1 MRLLVTGATG
11 FLGQQVVLQALARGH
26 RVVAVVRP
34 GRDLAGLAWADR
46 EGVEVAQVDL
56 AAASAADALAGIY
69 SGCAVEDA
77 AVIHAAGSLHGDDAT
92 QHRETVE
99 PTRRL
104 LDAMRRTGCR
114 RLVLVSSLSVYGY
127 AALPS
132 GAQLDE
138 TTPLEPDPAQ
148 RDAYC
153 RAKLAQEALA
163 LDAAQLHGLA
173 VTALRPGMIY
183 GPGRW
188 WGARL
193 GIAKGPLGIVLGGAA
208 ALPLCH
214 VDHCAAA
221 AVLAAE
227 RQVYAGDV
235 HVERDASG
243 HCGAFEAINAIDDA
257 QPGQRAYLAMLR
269 RHVAGMPS
277 LVVRLPWGLLRRLA
291 GLASLVALAVPPL
304 RSRLPGLLRPASLH
318 ARCKPLRFSNCRL
331 HDRLG
336 WRATVAWEEAIAAV
350 GKGGADGRR

>member
-1 MRLLVTGATG
+1 MRLLVTGAAG
-11 FLGQQVVLQALARGH
+11 FLGQRLVTQALACGH
-26 RVVAVVRP
+26 QVLAVVRP
-34 GRDLAGLAWADR
+34 GRDVRALPWAGHVQVTL
-46 EGVEVAQVDL
+46 VEVDL
-56 AAASAADALAGIY
+56 AALVSTDRLAGAFL
-69 SGCAVEDA
+69 GVD
-77 AVIHAAGSLHGDDAT
+77 AVIHAAGSLSGDDAV
-92 QHRETVE
+92 QRRDTVE
-99 PTRRL
+99 PSRRL
-104 LDAMRRTGCR
+104 LDAMHRAGCR
-114 RLVLVSSLSVYGY
+114 RLVLISSLSVYGY
-127 AALPS
+127 AALPA

-138 TTPLEPDPAQ
+138 TTPTEPDPDQ

-163 LDAAQLHGLA
+163 LAAAQRHGLV

-193 GIAKGPLGIVLGGAA
+193 GTARGPLAILLGGAA

-214 VDHCAAA
+214 VDHCAVA

-227 RQVYAGDV
+227 RQIHAGDV
-235 HVERDASG
+235 YVEPDEAG
-243 HCGAFEAINAIDDA
+243 HCGAFEAINVIDDA
-257 QPGQRAYLAMLR
+257 QPSQHAYLAMLR

-291 GLASLVALAVPPL
+291 GLASLWALVAAPL

-336 WRATVAWEEAIAAV
+336 WRATVAWEEAIAAANS
-350 GKGGADGRR
+350 GETDGLS